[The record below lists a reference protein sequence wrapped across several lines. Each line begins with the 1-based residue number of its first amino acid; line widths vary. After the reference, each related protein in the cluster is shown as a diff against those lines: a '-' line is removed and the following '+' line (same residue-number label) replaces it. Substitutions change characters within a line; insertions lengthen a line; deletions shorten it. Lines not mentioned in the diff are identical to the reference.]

1 MAFFGSMAGSVPY
14 IAKDSVT
21 GVLSHQ
27 DDRDGGQIG
36 MVISTLIYAAF
47 FLGMVQNYFGID
59 PISTIKIC
67 GISIVVLVVIGF
79 LINRK

>member
-47 FLGMVQNYFGID
+47 FLRYGPELLWHRSHFYNKNMWYFHCCSSRNWVFD
-59 PISTIKIC
+59 
-67 GISIVVLVVIGF
+67 
-79 LINRK
+79 